1 MLPHFALAQNDII
14 QQTLENI
21 TENQDITMDYSELL
35 EGLENLREQPIN
47 INSDQINQLHNLF
60 LISETQVENLK
71 SYIQKNGALL
81 TINELILIPGFTK
94 DQIKS
99 LSPFIEVKALKKNE
113 RPKLSNI
120 FKYGH
125 HDVLIRF
132 QRVLESAYAYR
143 PFSAEENLNSYYLG
157 NPNKYYLKYKFNFS
171 HQIQLGFTGEKDAG
185 ELFLKNSTI
194 PSLSAETENYFKS
207 GFDFNSF
214 HLYAQNLGL
223 IKQIVL
229 GDYHLLFGQ
238 GLSLWTGLAFGKSSN
253 STDIKKFESFIKPNT
268 SANEN
273 TYLRGGAIRL
283 AKNRWT
289 AVLFYSKNKQD
300 ASFDTDSEGR
310 EYIKT
315 LIYTGFHRNISEL
328 SKKDRLAIQL
338 LGGRLKYAKNNFSIG
353 LTSYGTHF
361 SKRINPDSSP
371 EKIFDFRGNHLMN
384 YGLDYEFRI
393 WKARFYGE
401 LAKSV
406 PGGKAFLG
414 GLSLSLNSRVKFD
427 LLYRN
432 YSKDYQSLFSS
443 AFAENS
449 ENKNE
454 KGFFAGTSILLTKKF
469 SLQAY
474 ADYFS
479 FPWLK
484 FLQDSP
490 SHGVEYR
497 AQIYYNHSRRVKMY
511 LKYRYKQKEKNSP
524 IGSIDIANYLQNET
538 KSNWQYQIA
547 YQINERFSFRNRIEF
562 AEFQNDNNEV
572 SRGYMLYQDISYLS
586 KNQRLASHTRLAIFN
601 TDSYDSAIYAYENDV
616 LFAFSIP
623 AYSGQGIRFYE
634 LIRYAIND
642 KIDCWVRYSLSYY
655 PNQTTISSGLDQID
669 GNTKSDFK
677 LQVRIKI

>member
-1 MLPHFALAQNDII
+1 MPFYTLAQNDII

-21 TENQDITMDYSELL
+21 TENQDISMDYSELMD
-35 EGLENLREQPIN
+35 ELENLREQAVN
-47 INSDQINQLHNLF
+47 INSDQVDQLHNLF
-60 LISETQVENLK
+60 LISETQLENLK
-71 SYIQKNGALL
+71 SYIHQNGALL
-81 TINELILIPGFTK
+81 SINEMILVPGFSK
-94 DQIKS
+94 DVIKS
-99 LSPFIEVKALKKNE
+99 LVPFIEVKPLNKSE
-113 RPKLSNI
+113 LPKLSKL

-125 HDVLIRF
+125 HDLLFRF

-143 PFSAEENLNSYYLG
+143 QFSEDENLNSYYLG

-185 ELFLKNSTI
+185 ELFLKNSKI
-194 PSLSAETENYFKS
+194 PSLRNETQDYFHS

-223 IKQIVL
+223 IKQVVL

-253 STDIKKFESFIKPNT
+253 GTDVKKFESFIKPNT

-273 TYLRGGAIRL
+273 AYLRGGAIRL

-289 AVLFYSKNKQD
+289 TILFYSRNKQD
-300 ASFDTDSEGR
+300 ASFATDSEGK

-315 LIYTGFHRNISEL
+315 LLYTGFHRNISEL
-328 SKKDRLAIQL
+328 SKKDRVQIQL
-338 LGGRLKYAKNNFSIG
+338 LGGRLKYSSNNFSVG
-353 LTSYGTHF
+353 MTSYSTHF
-361 SKRINPDSSP
+361 SKMLNPDLSP
-371 EKIFDFRGNHLMN
+371 EKIFDFRANHLMN
-384 YGLDYEFRI
+384 YSLDYEFKI
-393 WKARFYGE
+393 WRARFYGE
-401 LAKSV
+401 LAKSI
-406 PGGKAFLG
+406 PGGEAFLG
-414 GLSLSLNSRVKFD
+414 GLSLSLNSRVKLDF
-427 LLYRN
+427 LYRN
-432 YSKDYQSLFSS
+432 YGKDYQSLFSS

-454 KGFFAGTSILLTKKF
+454 KGFFAGTSILLSKKF

-497 AQIYYNHSRRVKMY
+497 AQLFYNHSRLVKMY
-511 LKYRYKQKEKNSP
+511 IKYRYKQKEVNSSNENNG
-524 IGSIDIANYLQNET
+524 IVNYLQNET
-538 KSNWQYQIA
+538 KSNWQYQIS
-547 YQINERFSFRNRIEF
+547 YQINERFSLRNRIEIS
-562 AEFQNDNNEV
+562 EFQDANKAI
-572 SRGYMLYQDISYLS
+572 SRGYMLYQDISYIS
-586 KNQRLASHTRLAIFN
+586 KNQRLASHTRFAIFN

-642 KIDCWVRYSLSYY
+642 KIDCWLRYSLSYY
-655 PNQTTISSGLDQID
+655 PKQTTISSGLDQIA
-669 GNTKSDFK
+669 GNTKSEFK
-677 LQVRIKI
+677 LQFRIKI